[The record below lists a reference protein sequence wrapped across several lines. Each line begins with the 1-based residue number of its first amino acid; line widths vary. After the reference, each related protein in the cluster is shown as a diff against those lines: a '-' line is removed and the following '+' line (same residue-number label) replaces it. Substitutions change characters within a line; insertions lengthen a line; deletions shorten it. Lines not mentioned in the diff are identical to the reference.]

1 MKTLQVFNIYQQ
13 YGGEENVVRTLSRL
27 MEGADWRDVF
37 FESRAWAN
45 ESFLG
50 KLSQP
55 GRTFWNSAALR
66 QMDDVQREYE
76 ADVWLFHNVLPVG
89 SLGLFHRARKLGVL
103 VIQYLHNYRPFSVA
117 GTAWHEGHFLEG
129 GFKQRFWPEVKAG
142 TYRGSRLQTLFMSLV
157 LRAYFKTGAVNAVT
171 MWLSQTAFQKAK
183 YVQAGIPAERVE
195 VMAPPREEAPAPVN
209 WNDDGYLL
217 FLGRLVPEKGIRFL
231 LERWERAAQDGKT
244 KLPRLLIAGAG
255 PLEEEVKRRVG
266 GLKDVS
272 YVGEVNATER
282 TRLLEGC
289 SGLVVPSE
297 WWEVFGLVVVEAYE
311 MEKPVVA
318 ARVGGLGEI
327 VTAGKTG
334 FQFEAGDG
342 EGLEQAV
349 SDLMKCTQEERRE
362 LGRNGRRWVREE
374 MNVERWKERYG
385 RLVQKTVALKRDEMA
400 NRQGRIM
407 DRSLLQVSIPSAE

>member
-1 MKTLQVFNIYQQ
+1 
-13 YGGEENVVRTLSRL
+13 
-27 MEGADWRDVF
+27 
-37 FESRAWAN
+37 
-45 ESFLG
+45 
-50 KLSQP
+50 
-55 GRTFWNSAALR
+55 
-66 QMDDVQREYE
+66 
-76 ADVWLFHNVLPVG
+76 
-89 SLGLFHRARKLGVL
+89 
-103 VIQYLHNYRPFSVA
+103 
-117 GTAWHEGHFLEG
+117 
-129 GFKQRFWPEVKAG
+129 
-142 TYRGSRLQTLFMSLV
+142 
-157 LRAYFKTGAVNAVT
+157 
-171 MWLSQTAFQKAK
+171 
-183 YVQAGIPAERVE
+183 
-195 VMAPPREEAPAPVN
+195 VN

-231 LERWERAAQDGKT
+231 LERWERAVQGGTT

-327 VTAGKTG
+327 VTAGTTG

-400 NRQGRIM
+400 NRRGRII